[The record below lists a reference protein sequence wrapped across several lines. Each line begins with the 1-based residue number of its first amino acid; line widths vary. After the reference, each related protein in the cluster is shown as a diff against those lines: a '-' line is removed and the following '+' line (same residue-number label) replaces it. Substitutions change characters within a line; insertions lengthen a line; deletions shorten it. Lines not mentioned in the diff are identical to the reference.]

1 MFDCRGQ
8 AWRPTGDDASHVYD
22 VAGIGFGPS
31 GLALG
36 IAIEEHNAAVG
47 PERALTATF
56 VERQPRF
63 GWHRGMLLP
72 GTTMQV
78 SFLKDL
84 ATMRNPHSTFSFVS
98 YLHDQDRLVDFIN
111 GKSLFPS
118 RIEFHGY
125 LKWCADRLA
134 HLVSYGTDV
143 VDVRPVL
150 DGDTVACFD
159 LVAGDGRV
167 IRARNIVIAT
177 GLTPTLPQGIE
188 RSARVWHTSELLPR
202 LAELGSARPRRFV
215 VVGAG
220 QSAAEATEHLHD
232 RFPTAEIC
240 SVFSRYGYSPA
251 DDSPFANQIFDP
263 AAVDTFYDAGEDAR
277 RMLVDYHSNTNYSV
291 VDLELIQELYRRAY
305 QEKVRGLQRLRWINI
320 SRVTDVHETDDDV
333 VAVIRSLTDDETSML
348 RADAVIFATGYEPSD
363 ASALLGE
370 VDALCLHDAGG
381 RLSLRRDYRVETSP
395 RVAAGIYLQGACQ
408 DTHGLSSS
416 LLSTT
421 AVRAGEILRSLLGEP
436 PAAAAQA
443 SAAARAAAP
452 GGAAPVAAASA
463 PSAPADLAV
472 PSHV

>member
-8 AWRPTGDDASHVYD
+8 AWRPTGDDSRHVYD
-22 VAGIGFGPS
+22 VVGIGFGPS

-47 PERALTATF
+47 PDRAVTARF
-56 VERQPRF
+56 VERQQRF

-98 YLHDQDRLVDFIN
+98 YLHEQGRLVDFIN

-125 LKWCADRLA
+125 LKWVADRLA
-134 HLVSYGTDV
+134 HLVTYGTDV

-150 DGDTVACFD
+150 DGERVAAFD
-159 LVAGDGRV
+159 VVAGDGGV
-167 IRARNIVIAT
+167 TRARNIVVAT

-188 RSARVWHTSELLPR
+188 RSKRVWHTSELLPR
-202 LAELGSARPRRFV
+202 LAELGSERPRRFV

-220 QSAAEATEHLHD
+220 QSAAETTEHLHD

-263 AAVDTFYDAGEDAR
+263 AAVDTFYGASPDAR
-277 RMLVDYHSNTNYSV
+277 RMLVDYHANTNYSV

-305 QEKVRGLQRLRWINI
+305 QEKVRGVERLRWINV
-320 SRVTDVHETDDDV
+320 SRVTDVHETAGDV
-333 VAVIRSLTDDETSML
+333 VAVIRSLADGETSML
-348 RADAVIFATGYEPSD
+348 RADAIVFATGYKPSD
-363 ASALLGE
+363 PAGLLGE
-370 VDALCLHDAGG
+370 AGAYCLRDTEG

-395 RVAAGIYLQGACQ
+395 LLDGAIYLQGACQ
-408 DTHGLSSS
+408 DSHGLSSS
-416 LLSTT
+416 LLSNT
-421 AVRAGEILRSLLGEP
+421 AVRAGEILDSLL
-436 PAAAAQA
+436 
-443 SAAARAAAP
+443 AARAQAP
-452 GGAAPVAAASA
+452 AT
-463 PSAPADLAV
+463 ADLAV
-472 PSHV
+472 TSHV

>member
-1 MFDCRGQ
+1 MFDCREQ
-8 AWRPTGDDASHVYD
+8 AWRPAGDDAPHVYD
-22 VAGIGFGPS
+22 VVGIGFGPS

-47 PERALTATF
+47 PERAVTAKF

-98 YLHDQDRLVDFIN
+98 YLHAQDRLVDFIN

-125 LKWCADRLA
+125 LEWVAARLD
-134 HLVSYGTDV
+134 HLVAYDADV

-150 DGDTVACFD
+150 DGTS
-159 LVAGDGRV
+159 VAGFDVVARDGRV
-167 IRARNIVIAT
+167 TRARNIVVAT

-202 LAELGSARPRRFV
+202 LAQLGETPPRRFV

-220 QSAAEATEHLHD
+220 QSAAEATEHLHS
-232 RFPTAEIC
+232 RFADAEIC

-263 AAVDTFYDAGEDAR
+263 AAVDTYFDAGADAK
-277 RMLVDYHSNTNYSV
+277 RMLVDYHANTNYSV

-305 QEKVRGLQRLRWINI
+305 QEKVRGVERLRFVNVA
-320 SRVTDVHETDDDV
+320 RVTDVHETGDDV
-333 VAVIRSLTDDETSML
+333 VAVIRSLADGETSML
-348 RADAVIFATGYEPSD
+348 RADAIVFATGYVPTD
-363 ASALLGE
+363 ATDLLGE
-370 VDALCLHDAGG
+370 VDAYCLRDTDG

-395 RVAAGIYLQGACQ
+395 LVTGSIYVQGACQ
-408 DTHGLSSS
+408 ESHGLSSS

-421 AVRAGEILRSLLGEP
+421 AVRAGEILDSLL
-436 PAAAAQA
+436 AARD
-443 SAAARAAAP
+443 RAAAT
-452 GGAAPVAAASA
+452 ASA
-463 PSAPADLAV
+463 GLGV
-472 PSHV
+472 TSHV

>member
-8 AWRPTGDDASHVYD
+8 ALRPIGGDIRRVYD
-22 VAGIGFGPS
+22 VVGIGFGPS

-36 IAIEEHNAAVG
+36 IAIEEHNA
-47 PERALTATF
+47 TASPKDRVTVRF
-56 VERQPRF
+56 LERQPRF

-84 ATMRNPHSTFSFVS
+84 ATLRNPHSTFSFVS
-98 YLHDQDRLVDFIN
+98 YLHAQGRLVDFIN
-111 GKSLFPS
+111 HKSLFPS

-125 LKWCADRLA
+125 LEWVAERLE
-134 HLVSYGTDV
+134 HLVSYDAEV

-159 LVAGDGRV
+159 VVSGDGTV
-167 IRARNIVIAT
+167 TRARNLVVAT
-177 GLTPTLPQGIE
+177 GLKPTLPSAVE
-188 RSARVWHTSELLPR
+188 RSERVWHTSELLPR
-202 LAELGSARPRRFV
+202 LASLDVERPRRFI

-232 RFPTAEIC
+232 RFADAEIC

-263 AAVDTFYDAGEDAR
+263 AAVDTFYAAGAEAK
-277 RMLVDYHSNTNYSV
+277 RMLVDYHANTNYSV

-305 QEKVRGLQRLRWINI
+305 QEKVRGTQRLRWINVA
-320 SRVTDVHETDDDV
+320 RVTDVHETGDEV
-333 VAVIRSLTDDETSML
+333 VAVIRSLVDGETSML
-348 RADAVIFATGYEPSD
+348 SADAIVFATGYEPSD
-363 ASALLGE
+363 ATDLLGD
-370 VDALCLHDAGG
+370 VAAYCLRDTDG

-395 RVAAGIYLQGACQ
+395 LVAGAVYVQGAGQ

-416 LLSTT
+416 LLSNT
-421 AVRAGEILRSLLGEP
+421 AVRAGEILSSLLG
-436 PAAAAQA
+436 
-443 SAAARAAAP
+443 ARDAAP
-452 GGAAPVAAASA
+452 S
-463 PSAPADLAV
+463 SADLV
-472 PSHV
+472 TSHV